1 MSLTGAFLRIINKI
15 PKTPIEVVFS
25 IKSKLLHLN
34 HNYILKFYMEKI
46 IVIELDLIFFIIKRS
61 INI

>member
-15 PKTPIEVVFS
+15 PKTPIELVFS

-34 HNYILKFYMEKI
+34 HNCIFKILHGKNYSYRSGLNLFY
-46 IVIELDLIFFIIKRS
+46 
-61 INI
+61 N